1 MRRLAAG
8 ALRALLAASSA
19 LSLAAAAPSLA
30 APSPAARSP
39 VASAGIASPTAPA
52 PASPA
57 GWTLV
62 EEHFYALTLGGHPCG
77 RTSERVERDGD
88 RFRTVSTIEMRFV
101 RLGEETRIELSS
113 EFVEDARGEPIEAT
127 VRQRGAETVR
137 YVFESPRRA
146 RVERGAAREVRELAG
161 DSWLTP
167 REVSAFVEARH
178 AAKAAEIRYEALD
191 VQSGFVV
198 TAISMKR
205 LGEVERK
212 VAERTL
218 RLVQYEVRNSIQPV
232 VARDLYDAEAQL
244 CESTTAI
251 GLGDLVARKA
261 TRAAADECLA
271 RASFDLLAG
280 TFVASPRI
288 PGYESRGSLELQ
300 LQATA
305 GEMPDLPT
313 EGSQAFRRVDARTA
327 IVSVDVLRA
336 SGEQPGDRSDP
347 RWLKPNELIDSDSAP
362 VRALLDRARLAAD
375 ASPRDRANALRLLV
389 ARHLRNKNMATA
401 FGSASEAATSRS
413 GDCTE
418 HAVLLAALCRAAGI
432 PARVASGLVYVP
444 DLGGKGPGWGWHLWT
459 QALVEPPFVAGGGGL
474 GWVDFDATIA
484 SEGRGHHPAHILVAT
499 SDLSGGATD
508 PAFSRALSLIGALKV
523 EVLGDDASRGRA
535 SESAP
540 ARDPAGGSL
549 P

>member
-8 ALRALLAASSA
+8 ALRALLAAGAVSWVM
-19 LSLAAAAPSLA
+19 SLAVAAHAQGAAPM
-30 APSPAARSP
+30 
-39 VASAGIASPTAPA
+39 PA
-52 PASPA
+52 PRA

-146 RVERGAAREVRELAG
+146 RVERGAVREVRELAS
-161 DSWLTP
+161 DAWLTP
-167 REVSAFVEARH
+167 REISKFIEARH
-178 AAKAAEIRYEALD
+178 AAKASEIRFEALD

-205 LGEVERK
+205 LGEVERA
-212 VAERTL
+212 VADRTL

-232 VARDLYDAEAQL
+232 VAKDLYDAEAQL

-251 GLGDLVARKA
+251 GLGDLVSRKT
-261 TRAAADECLA
+261 TRAAADECHA

-280 TFVASPRI
+280 TFVPSPRI
-288 PGYESRGSLELQ
+288 PAYETRGALELR
-300 LQATA
+300 LEATA

-313 EGSQAFRRVDARTA
+313 EGSQAFRRVDARAA

-362 VRALLDRARLAAD
+362 VRALLERARLAAD

-389 ARHLRNKNMATA
+389 ARHLRDKNMATA
-401 FGSASEAATSRS
+401 FGSASEAAKSRS

-459 QALVEPPFVAGGGGL
+459 QALVEPPIVAGGGGL
-474 GWVDFDATIA
+474 GWVDFDATIS

-523 EVLGDDASRGRA
+523 EVLGDGAPRDRA

-540 ARDPAGGSL
+540 ARVPAGRST